1 MLQKPS
7 LKGGKTVIRIKT
19 ALLSVSDKS
28 GLQELV
34 AFLYNQGVTLIATGG
49 TARFISEMGI
59 PVKEVSE
66 ITGFPEILGGRVKT
80 LHPAVEGGILA
91 RRELPQDVEDLQKH
105 NIQPIDLVVCNLYP
119 FEKMI
124 ASQEKDLEKVV
135 EEIDIGGVTLL
146 RAAAKNH
153 RYVVTVSS
161 PNQYP
166 ELIEEMKKNGG
177 AVSED
182 KALEWAIKAFSR
194 TALYDSQIANYLSKL
209 SQKEEAEFPEYVNIF
224 LTKKAD
230 LRYGENPH
238 QKAAFYQDLSFD
250 TSGFMNHLEQL
261 GGKELSFNN
270 LYDTQAAFALVR
282 EFQDPAVVIVKHNN
296 PCGVASDPDLAA
308 AARKAL
314 AGDPVSAFGGIV
326 AFNRKVTPE
335 SVQVFEKLFLEV
347 VIAPDFEPEALEIL
361 TSRKNL
367 RILRA
372 PLAESASFDIKKVDG
387 GLLIQDV
394 DAIDLEKEKIQIVT
408 QKQPT
413 EKEWE
418 DLYFAWKVA
427 KFVKSNAIVLAKN
440 KQTVGIGAG
449 QMSRIDALKIAV
461 IKAQNQTQGSV
472 LASDAF
478 FPFKDVVEE
487 AAKYG
492 VTAII
497 QPGGSIRDQE
507 SIEACNRL
515 GISMVFTGIR
525 HFKH

>member
-1 MLQKPS
+1 M
-7 LKGGKTVIRIKT
+7 IRIKT

-34 AFLYNQGVTLIATGG
+34 SFLHKQEVTLIATGG

-80 LHPAVEGGILA
+80 LHPVIEGGILA
-91 RRELPQDVEDLQKH
+91 RRELPQDTEDLQKH
-105 NIQPIDLVVCNLYP
+105 SIQTIDLVVCNLYP
-119 FEKMI
+119 FEKMV
-124 ASQEKDLEKVV
+124 ASQETDLEKVV

-153 RYVVTVSS
+153 RYVVTISS
-161 PNQYP
+161 PKQYP
-166 ELIEEMKKNGG
+166 ELIEEMQKNQG
-177 AVSED
+177 AVSKN
-182 KALEWAIKAFSR
+182 KAFRWAIEAFAK

-209 SQKEEAEFPEYVNIF
+209 AQKGEIGFPEYINI
-224 LTKKAD
+224 LLAKKAD

-250 TSGFMNHLEQL
+250 ASGFINHLEQL

-282 EFQDPAVVIVKHNN
+282 EFQEPAVVIVKHNN
-296 PCGVASDPDLAA
+296 PCGVASDPDLAI

-326 AFNRKVTPE
+326 AFNRKVTLE
-335 SVQVFEKLFLEV
+335 SARVFEKLFLEV
-347 VIAPDFEPEALEIL
+347 VIAPDFEPAALQVF
-361 TSRKNL
+361 SNKKNL
-367 RILRA
+367 RILKA
-372 PLAESASFDIKKVDG
+372 PLSKSSLFDIKKVDG
-387 GLLIQDV
+387 GLLIQEV
-394 DAIDLEKEKIQIVT
+394 DDIDLEKENLRVVT

-418 DLYFAWKVA
+418 DLCFAWKVA
-427 KFVKSNAIVLAKN
+427 KFVKSNAIVLAKD

-449 QMSRIDALKIAV
+449 QMSRIDALKIAA
-461 IKAQNQTQGSV
+461 IKAQKQTQGSV

-487 AAKYG
+487 AAKHG

-507 SIEACNRL
+507 SIEACNQLR
-515 GISMVFTGIR
+515 ISMVFTGIR